1 MKFIARPPRSVY
13 LWFMKDIEIDLFW
26 ARVDY
31 LLKLK
36 RKSLTDLCNDC
47 GIGYSAVNSQRTRGS
62 LPKIG
67 QIYAMAQYLGTSIE
81 FLLSGKEPDYKLP
94 EKLQIIVDYLKKHDN
109 VADLIL
115 EMAEVKKGDCS
126 ATGAS

>member
-1 MKFIARPPRSVY
+1 
-13 LWFMKDIEIDLFW
+13 MKDIEIDLFW

-36 RKSLTDLCNDC
+36 RKTMTDLCNEC
-47 GIGYSAVNSQRTRGS
+47 EISYRSVNGQRTRKNF
-62 LPKIG
+62 PKAE
-67 QIYAMAQYLGTSIE
+67 QLYVMAQYLGTSIE
-81 FLLSGKEPDYKLP
+81 FLLTGKEPDYKLP

-115 EMAEVKKGDCS
+115 EMAEVKRGDCS